1 MLHKNTRK
9 STKKKGHEYFKN
21 TEVKGSSEGTDD
33 NPKFSL
39 LDFFKNTEIPALEKL
54 TKELSVKYNCN
65 VVVRY
70 QYDGAGPHTD
80 MKLLSYLNDEFISRG
95 WMFVFQPPNSPHA
108 NVKDMSLFAAMS
120 KRVTW
125 QKTATNISRVL
136 DSSELCKCIDSAW
149 ENLGLDTISRAYLH
163 HHQVV
168 NAIARDK
175 GGDEFITE
183 KGGLHCG
190 VQKHAVHYFENY

>member
-1 MLHKNTRK
+1 MISDAIKAR
-9 STKKKGHEYFKN
+9 FAV
-21 TEVKGSSEGTDD
+21 EVAKY
-33 NPKFSL
+33 
-39 LDFFKNTEIPALEKL
+39 PAEQ
-54 TKELSVKYNCN
+54 SQSAA
-65 VVVRY
+65 R
-70 QYDGAGPHTD
+70 DG
-80 MKLLSYLNDEFISRG
+80 R
-95 WMFVFQPPNSPHA
+95 
-108 NVKDMSLFAAMS
+108 
-120 KRVTW
+120 
-125 QKTATNISRVL
+125 TATNISRVL